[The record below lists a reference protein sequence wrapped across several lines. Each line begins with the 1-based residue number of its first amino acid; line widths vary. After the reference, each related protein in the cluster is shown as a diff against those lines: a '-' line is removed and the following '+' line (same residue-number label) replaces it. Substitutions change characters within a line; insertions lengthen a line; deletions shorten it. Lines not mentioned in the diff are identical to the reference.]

1 MGDLFMDKTI
11 YPLLICALISV
22 AAPVLADD
30 AHTAQPVK
38 SPKQKMHECMA
49 HERASNSGM
58 SKEDMK
64 KACAA
69 KLQNEENHP
78 SRPESSPDST
88 HP

>member
-1 MGDLFMDKTI
+1 MDKAI
-11 YPLLICALISV
+11 YPLLIGALISV
-22 AAPVLADD
+22 AAPILADD
-30 AHTAQPVK
+30 APTAQPVK

-49 HERASNSGM
+49 HQRASNSGM

-78 SRPESSPDST
+78 SRPEPSPDST